1 MNRAR
6 LSVRHLL
13 AAMSLLGAAWL
24 SPAPASAATRIH
36 DNSLASPVDDYVY
49 GVTNGHGAARKPWVA
64 QFAAA
69 QGDCLKLLLQEIST
83 TTKLRAV
90 AGDGSIYIIQNNLWI
105 IAPVTGWITVHVDIS
120 GDTEQRFKLVY
131 SLLQPGV
138 TYCGAGD
145 PPH

>member
-6 LSVRHLL
+6 LNGRHLL
-13 AAMSLLGAAWL
+13 AVLSLLGAAWL
-24 SPAPASAATRIH
+24 CPAPASAATRIH
-36 DNSLASPVDDYVY
+36 DNSNASLVDDYVY
-49 GVTNGHGAARKPWVA
+49 GATNGHGAARKPWVA

-69 QGDCLKLLLQEIST
+69 QGDCLKLLIQDVST

-90 AGDGSIYIIQNNLWI
+90 TGDGSIYIIANNLWI

-120 GDTEQRFKLVY
+120 GDTEQRFKLIY
-131 SLLQPGV
+131 SLLRPGAD
-138 TYCGAGD
+138 YCGAGD